1 MKFKYIGF
9 GGYGIEDP
17 VYEDEN
23 GKLYFDQGDR
33 HGVLVLYTGAY
44 RDKDF
49 PDEIN
54 GEPNNRYN
62 GEIECDEPYVEHP
75 RKLDYMLLSRY
86 QMDCDYFLGYGNG
99 YEGHLYYH
107 SVEKQIEK
115 MKELWNSFAENEKPQ
130 WLTMEQIEKY
140 EKDMLEL
147 RKERN

>member
-1 MKFKYIGF
+1 MKFKHIGF
-9 GGYGIEDP
+9 GGFGDYP
-17 VYEDEN
+17 VYEDEK
-23 GKLYFDQGDR
+23 GFLYFDINYGKGKLDL
-33 HGVLVLYTGAY
+33 HTGAF
-44 RDKDF
+44 RER
-49 PDEIN
+49 PDDNMEIN
-54 GEPNNRYN
+54 GEPNRRFK
-62 GEIECDEPYVEHP
+62 GTVECDNPYKENP
-75 RKLDYMLLSRY
+75 RSFDYQMLGRY
-86 QMDCDYFLGYGNG
+86 QSDCDYFLGYGNG